1 MKFFILLIAFTLN
14 TNAATFPDLICVTT
28 PMKIG
33 ANIFS
38 ITQEAVDFKYSIT
51 TLEVVG
57 FNRNGRMLT
66 MEKGT
71 VSGVEARELA
81 NERVELDST
90 VGILQLK
97 PNYAGGLLIQNQ
109 MKKRVEC
116 SERN

>member
-1 MKFFILLIAFTLN
+1 MKFFILLLAVAFN
-14 TNAATFPDLICVTT
+14 TQAATFPDLICVTT

-38 ITQEAVDFKYSIT
+38 ITQEAVDFKYTIT

-57 FNRNGRMLT
+57 FDRNGRMLT
-66 MEKGT
+66 VERGT
-71 VSGVEARELA
+71 VSGAEARELA
-81 NERVELDST
+81 NKRFELAST
-90 VGILQLK
+90 VGTLQLK

-109 MKKRVEC
+109 KKTRIEC